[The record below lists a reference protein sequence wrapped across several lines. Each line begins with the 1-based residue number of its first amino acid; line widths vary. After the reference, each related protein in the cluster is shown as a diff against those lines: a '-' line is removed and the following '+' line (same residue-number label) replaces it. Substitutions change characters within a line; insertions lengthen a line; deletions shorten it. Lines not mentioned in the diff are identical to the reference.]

1 MVKRVLKLSN
11 INSFYGEVQ
20 VLRDVNLEVNQ
31 GEIVT
36 VIGANAAGKST
47 MISCISRTVT
57 SFTGE
62 IAFEGQTIDSLRP
75 DQVVERGLIQ
85 VPEGRLLFPKLTV
98 KENLEL
104 GAYSKRSRNSR
115 KERLEYVYSILPKMK
130 ERANQMA
137 GSLSGGEAQMCAIGR
152 GLMADPKLL
161 MFDEPSLG
169 LAPIVVLEIMELI
182 KNIRN
187 EGTTIL
193 LIEQNVRQSLKLA
206 DRAYVIENGRILME
220 GNGKELLGS
229 NEVKKAYLG
238 I

>member
-1 MVKRVLKLSN
+1 MLKLKN

-20 VLRDVNLEVNQ
+20 VLKDVSMEVNQ

-57 SFTGE
+57 SFRGE
-62 IAFEGQTIDSLRP
+62 IEFEESRIDSLRP

-98 KENLEL
+98 RENLEL
-104 GAYSKRSRNSR
+104 GAFSKRSRGSR
-115 KERLEYVYSILPKMK
+115 KDRLEYVYSILPKMK

-182 KNIRN
+182 KNIRK

-193 LIEQNVRQSLKLA
+193 LVEQNVRQSLKLA
-206 DRAYVIENGRILME
+206 DRAYVIENGKILME
-220 GNGKELLGS
+220 GNGKELLNS
-229 NEVKKAYLG
+229 SEVKKAYLG

>member
-1 MVKRVLKLSN
+1 MVNRMLKLSN
-11 INSFYGEVQ
+11 VNSFYGEVQ
-20 VLRDVNLEVNQ
+20 VLQDISMEVKQ

-36 VIGANAAGKST
+36 LIGANAAGKST
-47 MISCISRTVT
+47 LISCISRTVT
-57 SFTGE
+57 SFNGE
-62 IAFEGQTIDSLRP
+62 IEFDGKRIDRLRP
-75 DQVVERGLIQ
+75 DQVVDLGLIQ

-98 KENLEL
+98 RENLEL

-115 KERLEYVYSILPKMK
+115 KEKLEYVYELLPKMK

-152 GLMADPKLL
+152 GLMADPLLL

-182 KNIRN
+182 RKIKS
-187 EGTTIL
+187 EGATIL

-206 DRAYVIENGRILME
+206 DRAYVIENGKIIME
-220 GNGKELLGS
+220 GNGKDLLDS
-229 NEVKKAYLG
+229 SEVKKAYLG

>member
-1 MVKRVLKLSN
+1 MMLKLSN

-20 VLRDVNLEVNQ
+20 VLKDLSLQVNQ

-36 VIGANAAGKST
+36 LIGANAAGKST

-62 IAFEGQTIDSLRP
+62 IEFDGKRIDHLRP
-75 DQVVERGLIQ
+75 DQVVDCGLVQ

-98 KENLEL
+98 RENLEL
-104 GAYSKRSRNSR
+104 GAYSKRSRNNR
-115 KERLEYVYSILPKMK
+115 KERLDYVYGFLPKLA
-130 ERANQMA
+130 ERENQLA

-152 GLMADPKLL
+152 GLMAQPKLL

-182 KNIRN
+182 RNIRK
-187 EGTTIL
+187 EGMTIL
-193 LIEQNVRQSLKLA
+193 LVEQNVRQSLNLA
-206 DRAYVIENGRILME
+206 DRAYVIENGRIIME
-220 GNGKELLGS
+220 GLGKELLDS
-229 NEVKKAYLG
+229 SEVKKAYLG

>member
-1 MVKRVLKLSN
+1 MLKLTN
-11 INSFYGEVQ
+11 INSYYGEVQ
-20 VLRDVNLEVNQ
+20 VLKDLSMEVNK

-36 VIGANAAGKST
+36 LIGANAAGKST
-47 MISCISRTVT
+47 MISCISRTVR
-57 SFTGE
+57 SFSGE
-62 IAFEGQTIDSLRP
+62 IEFEDSRIDNLRP
-75 DQVVERGLIQ
+75 DQVVDRGLIQ

-98 KENLEL
+98 RENLEL
-104 GAYSKRSRNSR
+104 GAYSKRSRGNR
-115 KERLEYVYSILPKMK
+115 KDRLEYVYNLLPKMK

-169 LAPIVVLEIMELI
+169 LAPIVVLEIMGLI
-182 KNIRN
+182 KNIQK
-187 EGTTIL
+187 EGMTVL
-193 LIEQNVRQSLKLA
+193 LVEQNVRQSLKLA
-206 DRAYVIENGRILME
+206 DRAYVIENGKIIME

-229 NEVKKAYLG
+229 SEVRKAYLG

>member
-1 MVKRVLKLSN
+1 MVNRMLKLSKV
-11 INSFYGEVQ
+11 NSYYGEVQ
-20 VLRDVNLEVNQ
+20 VLKDVSMEVTQ

-36 VIGANAAGKST
+36 LIGANAAGKST
-47 MISCISRTVT
+47 LISCISRTVT
-57 SFTGE
+57 SFDGE
-62 IAFEGQTIDSLRP
+62 IEFEGKRIDRLRP
-75 DQVVERGLIQ
+75 DQVVDQGLIQ
-85 VPEGRLLFPKLTV
+85 IPEGRLLFPKLTV
-98 KENLEL
+98 RENLEL
-104 GAYSKRSRNSR
+104 GAYSKRSRNNR
-115 KERLEYVYSILPKMK
+115 KQRLEYVYSLLPKMK

-187 EGTTIL
+187 EGMTIL
-193 LIEQNVRQSLKLA
+193 LVEQNVRQSLKLA
-206 DRAYVIENGRILME
+206 DRAYVIENGKIIME
-220 GNGKELLGS
+220 GLGKELLNS
-229 NEVKKAYLG
+229 SEVKKAYLG